1 MDILSIFSGW
11 SWLHLSQSVEAA
23 SLAISLQV
31 GDTRVIF
38 SGYSSPGAYISITQ
52 NSNVIGTTTA
62 DSNGAWS
69 KEIVAVNP
77 GIDTF
82 TISGLDT
89 AGRTIQAISYNL
101 NLLPNVYTQVDN
113 ISLPPTV
120 SLYNSVLSGA
130 SYPSSQITL
139 LSSSGDSY
147 STLADSL
154 GAWQYSLASTV
165 PGTFTLTVRSTVLSS
180 YISENSTIIS
190 YTIVGTS
197 TQTSTGSSPSSSA
210 TLLSPSPS
218 ITPSASMSPVPRN
231 IRPTKEIKELS
242 PATINQLGKN
252 ILEYTIARSV
262 PIISLIIFVSL
273 LITIIRRKRQ
283 LKPRKN
289 RRTTSRS
296 RL

>member
-23 SLAISLQV
+23 SLAISLRV

-139 LSSSGDSY
+139 LSSSGNSY

-180 YISENSTIIS
+180 YISENSTLIS

-197 TQTSTGSSPSSSA
+197 TQTSVSSSPSSSA
-210 TLLSPSPS
+210 TLPPSPS
-218 ITPSASMSPVPRN
+218 VTPSASMSPAPRN

-262 PIISLIIFVSL
+262 PIISLIIFVSF

-289 RRTTSRS
+289 RQVTSRS